1 MTGVAHAEHPM
12 EELCAAGAELYE
24 RALTHGRL
32 SPREAQE
39 APCAVNLGL
48 LRPAVEDVGRLEPV
62 APTVALQRLLRHS
75 EERIAEERRREERL
89 AETFH
94 SLMRSGTP
102 AAQEEST
109 PTLSI
114 LSGKEQINEAI
125 AEELTRATDQV
136 LAIHPHS
143 GHNGPLTR
151 VHRLAL
157 QRDQAFL
164 DRGGRIRTLYQHTL
178 RHSPTVLARYELLSG
193 DVEART
199 LDEVTERLILFDRT
213 VAFVPAN
220 AERTLALEVRHPA
233 LITFFITAF
242 DRLWH
247 LATPMYPQAVQPPSP
262 DGISLRQRSIARL
275 LVEGHTD
282 AVIADRLGMNVRT
295 ARVHIAKLAA
305 TLGSNSRAQLGYL
318 IGRSGILERPE

>member
-1 MTGVAHAEHPM
+1 M

-32 SPREAQE
+32 TPQEAQQ
-39 APCAVNLGL
+39 APCAVHLGL

-94 SLMRSGTP
+94 SLMRPGAP
-102 AAQEEST
+102 AAQAEST

-143 GHNGPLTR
+143 GHNGPLT
-151 VHRLAL
+151 HIHQLAL

-193 DVEART
+193 DVQART
-199 LDEVTERLILFDRT
+199 LDEVTERLM
-213 VAFVPAN
+213 VAMETGGAIRGPVRGDVFWGPGDEA
-220 AERTLALEVRHPA
+220 AERAGRMKHPGRAWLLAPRPA
-233 LITFFITAF
+233 TSTAQQGE
-242 DRLWH
+242 
-247 LATPMYPQAVQPPSP
+247 T
-262 DGISLRQRSIARL
+262 
-275 LVEGHTD
+275 
-282 AVIADRLGMNVRT
+282 
-295 ARVHIAKLAA
+295 
-305 TLGSNSRAQLGYL
+305 
-318 IGRSGILERPE
+318 